1 MFEIGNSLHEARVR
15 QGVGLPTAESA
26 TKIRAKYLK
35 ALEEEQFE
43 LLPAPTYV
51 RGFLRTY
58 AEYLGL
64 DGQLY
69 VDEFNSRFVAGED
82 DGRPLRPRRSSVRP
96 QRRNRGVESG
106 VVLATLASIAI
117 VAALVIV
124 AWKSG
129 DGNKRVDAAAP
140 AVTVTT
146 SAAARS
152 KPRTPTVARLVLT
165 AHGGDTLLEVH
176 AGSAGG
182 KLLFQGTL
190 LRGKSVPVAA
200 KRLWVTVGTPKHL
213 RARMN
218 GHPIDLVGGGTKE
231 RVVLVTVHGITAAPA
246 G

>member
-15 QGVGLPTAESA
+15 QSVTLQAAEIG

-43 LLPAPTYV
+43 MLPAPTYV
-51 RGFLRTY
+51 KGFLRTY

-96 QRRNRGVESG
+96 QRRARGLESG

-129 DGNKRVDAAAP
+129 DGNRAVDTIGP
-140 AVTVTT
+140 TVTVTPGKT
-146 SAAARS
+146 
-152 KPRTPTVARLVLT
+152 RTAPQRPPTTAQLVLT
-165 AHGGDTLLEVH
+165 ANRGDTLLEVH
-176 AGSAGG
+176 AGSEGG
-182 KLLFQGTL
+182 RLLFQGTL
-190 LRGKSVPVAA
+190 LRGKSVPVEA
-200 KRLWVTVGTPKHL
+200 KRLWVTLGTPRNVVAEL
-213 RARMN
+213 N
-218 GHPIDLVGGGTKE
+218 GKRVRLGGGTAE
-231 RVVLVTVHGITAAPA
+231 RVVVVTPDGVTPAAS
-246 G
+246 